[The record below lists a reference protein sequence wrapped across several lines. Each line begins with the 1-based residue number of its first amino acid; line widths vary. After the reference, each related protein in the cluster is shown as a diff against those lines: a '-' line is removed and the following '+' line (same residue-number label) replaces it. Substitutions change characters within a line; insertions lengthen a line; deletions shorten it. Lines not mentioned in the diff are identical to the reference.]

1 MRTKLT
7 LVTALAGTLLAT
19 CLVSES
25 AKATPVPVL
34 RGEATPGIVTLVG
47 RGGRVG
53 VGRVGVGRVGVGRYG
68 GVGVRRYGV
77 GVGVRRYGVGVGV
90 GRYYGGRYCPGAY
103 HYWDGTACVDRRG
116 YSYVSRPYV
125 NRGYVNRG
133 YVNCGYVNR
142 GYVNRGY
149 VHRGRW
155 R

>member
-19 CLVSES
+19 CLVSGS
-25 AKATPVPVL
+25 AQATSVPVL
-34 RGEATPGIVTLVG
+34 RGDATPGIVTLVG
-47 RGGRVG
+47 RGGGRGGVGRHYGGVG
-53 VGRVGVGRVGVGRYG
+53 VGRHYGGVNVGRRYG
-68 GVGVRRYGV
+68 GVGVGRYGV

-103 HYWDGTACVDRRG
+103 HYWNGVACVDSRG
-116 YSYVSRPYV
+116 YSYVNRPYV

-133 YVNCGYVNR
+133 YVR
-142 GYVNRGY
+142 
-149 VHRGRW
+149 RGRW

>member
-7 LVTALAGTLLAT
+7 VVTALASTLLAT
-19 CLVSES
+19 CLVSGP
-25 AKATPVPVL
+25 AKATSMPVL
-34 RGEATPGIVTLVG
+34 RGVTTPGIVTLVG

-53 VGRVGVGRVGVGRYG
+53 VGRYGGVGGGRHYGGVGVGRYG
-68 GVGVRRYGV
+68 TGVGVRRYGA
-77 GVGVRRYGVGVGV
+77 GVGVGV

-103 HYWDGTACVDRRG
+103 HYWNGAACVDSRG
-116 YSYVSRPYV
+116 YSYLSRPYV
-125 NRGYVNRG
+125 NRSYVNR
-133 YVNCGYVNR
+133 GYVNR